1 MGYKTVLVH
10 LDEARNVSQRIEL
23 AATLALAENA
33 HLIGAAVT
41 GLQRY
46 LYETVAFYP
55 DDAGLAPYLDV
66 LRQRADAILQKFER
80 QVRDFGLPSFEPV
93 LVTEEPPGDFSGLAR
108 CSDLVLVG
116 QPDPND
122 PSIPVTPEFP
132 GYVVM
137 HCARPVLI
145 VPYAGQFDQILDSVL
160 IAWNASAEAA
170 HAVTH
175 AIPLMKRAKRVEVA
189 IFNPVSQPDLTGAQ
203 AGDDIRHYLGRHKIA
218 AQVMQATV
226 DGDVGDAL
234 LTLARDHAATLM
246 VAGCYGHSRFRE
258 ILLGGVTRTL
268 LKSMTVPVV
277 MAH

>member
-1 MGYKTVLVH
+1 MGYKTILVH

-23 AATLALAENA
+23 AARLALAEDA
-33 HLIGAAVT
+33 HLTGAAVT
-41 GLQRY
+41 GLHRY
-46 LYETVAFYP
+46 LYETVAFFP

-66 LRQRADAILQKFER
+66 LRQRADLVLQKFEH
-80 QVRDFGLPSFEPV
+80 QVRDFGLPSFDPV

-122 PSIPVTPEFP
+122 PSLSETLDFP
-132 GYVVM
+132 ATVVM
-137 HCARPVLI
+137 HCARPVLV
-145 VPYAGQFDQILDSVL
+145 VPYAGEFDRLLDKVL

-170 HAVTH
+170 HAVTQ
-175 AIPLMKRAKRVEVA
+175 ALPLLKRAKQVEVA
-189 IFNPVSQPDLTGAQ
+189 IFSRASQPGRIGAQ
-203 AGDDIRHYLGRHKIA
+203 AGDDLRRYLARHEIA
-218 AQVMQATV
+218 AQLTQATAG
-226 DGDVGDAL
+226 GDVGAEL
-234 LTLARDHAATLM
+234 LSLSADHDATLM

-268 LKSMTVPVV
+268 LKSMTVPVL